1 MAALVPGA
9 SDGATENVRPGPAGT
24 QVVIIHK
31 E

>member
-9 SDGATENVRPGPAGT
+9 SDGATEHVHPGPAGT
-24 QVVIIHK
+24 QVAIHK